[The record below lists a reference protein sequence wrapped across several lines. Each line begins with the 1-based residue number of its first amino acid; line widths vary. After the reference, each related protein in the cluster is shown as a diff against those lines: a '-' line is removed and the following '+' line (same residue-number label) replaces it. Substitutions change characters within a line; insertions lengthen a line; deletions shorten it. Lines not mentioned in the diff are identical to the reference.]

1 MKVVVDTNVMVS
13 GLLAPYGPAG
23 EIVRMVSGGYLSLC
37 YDARILAEYA
47 EVLIRPKFPFERHLV
62 EDLLAQVR
70 DGGSVVAA
78 APLRLHLP
86 DPDDEMFLQVALAGG
101 AECLIT
107 GNLKHYP
114 PAKRQDVTV
123 VTPTE
128 FLQHHWNPQPR

>member
-1 MKVVVDTNVMVS
+1 MKVVIDTNVVVS
-13 GLLAPYGPAG
+13 GLLAPYGSAG
-23 EIVRMVSGGYLSLC
+23 EVVRMVSAGHLTLC

-47 EVLIRPKFPFERHLV
+47 EVLVRPRFPFTRHLV

-70 DGGSVVAA
+70 ESGSVVAA
-78 APLRLHLP
+78 APLRLRLP
-86 DPDDEMFLQVALAGG
+86 DPDDEMFLQVALSGV

-114 PAKRQDVTV
+114 RGKRQGVTV

-128 FLQHHWNPQPR
+128 FLHMYRKERDR